1 MNPCN
6 YFSFCY
12 LPKRMSLCQL
22 AIDIKLNM
30 FEILLNQRG
39 GGWQVNTLRRANFLR
54 GAGMLGGVVKFPPE
68 YARRYRAR
76 GYWQDNALA
85 TEFAA
90 VFERFAERLALIDG
104 ERRFT
109 YANVDG
115 LSDNLARNLTALG
128 LKPLDRVVLQLP
140 NVAEFVILYFALQK
154 IGAIPIAALATHRF
168 NEVSQFVDIAQAVGC
183 VYPERQGDFAFG
195 PMVARVAD
203 ASPCLKFR
211 IVLGAAGVGELSL
224 TELMDRPAR
233 TPGALPGFAADPEDP
248 CIFQLS
254 GGTTGVPKLIPRT
267 HNDYAYNSKTAAR
280 VCGVTAGSVLLL
292 MLPIA
297 HNLPLA
303 CPGIQGFFFNGGAVV
318 LSQSTRPEEVFRL
331 VEQHRV
337 THIKVVPALL
347 IRLINSEAV
356 TKFDTSS
363 IRYIQSGG
371 QRLQPE
377 VRIRTKKLIPSAF
390 VQENFGMS
398 EGMLMFVRPEDPEDE
413 RLETVGRPICPDDE
427 VRLIDDD
434 GNDVPFGE
442 VGELCARGPYT
453 LRGYYGA
460 PEHNAKVFTADGFYC
475 SGDLMRQNKAGNY
488 MVEGRKKDLINRG
501 GEKISA
507 EEIENLIL
515 QHPSVQNVAC
525 VAMPD
530 PDLGER
536 MCACIIL
543 RAAGSLSLKD
553 LLAFLATKEI
563 AKFKLPERMEIMSD
577 FPLSTFG
584 KVSKKA
590 LVEIVSAKVVQ
601 ERAPATT

>member
-1 MNPCN
+1 
-6 YFSFCY
+6 
-12 LPKRMSLCQL
+12 
-22 AIDIKLNM
+22 
-30 FEILLNQRG
+30 
-39 GGWQVNTLRRANFLR
+39 
-54 GAGMLGGVVKFPPE
+54 MLDGVVKFPPE
-68 YARRYRAR
+68 YAKRYRAR
-76 GYWQDNALA
+76 GYWLDKSLA

-90 VFERFAERLALIDG
+90 VFTRFAERVALIDG

-109 YANVDG
+109 YANVDRQ
-115 LSDNLARNLTALG
+115 SDNLALNLIALG
-128 LKPLDRVVLQLP
+128 FKPLDRVVLQLP
-140 NVAEFVILYFALQK
+140 NVAEFVVLYFALQK
-154 IGAIPIAALATHRF
+154 IGAIPIAALATHRY
-168 NEVSQFVDIAQAVGC
+168 NEVSQFVDIAQAVAC
-183 VYPERQGDFAFG
+183 VYPERQSDFAFG
-195 PMVARVAD
+195 PMIARVAE

-211 IVLGAAGVGELSL
+211 IVLGPAGPGELSL
-224 TELMDRPAR
+224 SELIDRPA
-233 TPGALPGFAADPEDP
+233 TLPQSALSGFAADPEDP

-267 HNDYAYNSKTAAR
+267 HNDYAYNSKTAAQ
-280 VCGVTAGSVLLL
+280 VCGVTGDSVLLL
-292 MLPIA
+292 ILPIA

-303 CPGIQGFFFNGGAVV
+303 CPGVQGFYFNGGAVV

-331 VEQHRV
+331 VERHGV

-347 IRLINSEAV
+347 IRLINSETV
-356 TKFDTSS
+356 TQFDTSS

-377 VRIRTKKLIPSAF
+377 VRIRTKELIPSVF

-398 EGMLMFVRPEDPEDE
+398 EGLLMFVRPEDPEDE
-413 RLETVGRPICPDDE
+413 RLETVGSPICPDDE

-442 VGELCARGPYT
+442 VGEMCARGPYT

-460 PEHNAKVFTADGFYC
+460 PEHNAKVFTSDGFYC

-530 PDLGER
+530 PDMGER
-536 MCACIIL
+536 MCACVIL
-543 RAAGSLSLKD
+543 RTGKTLTLGD

-563 AKFKLPERMEIMSD
+563 AKFKLPERLEIMSD

-584 KVSKKA
+584 KVSKKT
-590 LVEIVSAKVVQ
+590 LVETVSAKIAQ
-601 ERAPATT
+601 ERAPARASS